1 MCYFFI
7 ELLLLLK
14 LEWIIW
20 YWTCLF
26 FQLCDVQQFRIIC
39 GEWQTKPNAC
49 TSLNCVIKFAMILKM
64 VMHNIYISLVIIV
77 ALELLYT
84 KVSALLYM
92 NWNLQNLCLV
102 QLYCCWCLCSRT
114 DVSRSLG
121 SSCKQEARRVQWIS
135 WGSEL
140 ENFLCLS
147 MMEILTKMCL
157 LY

>member
-1 MCYFFI
+1 MSVLFFI

-84 KVSALLYM
+84 EY
-92 NWNLQNLCLV
+92 
-102 QLYCCWCLCSRT
+102 QLFYIWTEICKIYGWCSYTAVGVFVLGRMFQEAWGPHASR
-114 DVSRSLG
+114 
-121 SSCKQEARRVQWIS
+121 KQEEFNEYLEVQ
-135 WGSEL
+135 
-140 ENFLCLS
+140 N
-147 MMEILTKMCL
+147 
-157 LY
+157 